1 MAIDTASVIRKLWSF
16 FPFSGLAGAVG
27 FCSCFK
33 EVIPSPQPLLFGVI
47 VAAVDAVQRSHV
59 AAVIH
64 GCRILLRGSFRFLVF
79 FHNRGVL
86 SVRSASAVFLLL

>member
-1 MAIDTASVIRKLWSF
+1 MSFTSELTMAVKAPPGDTVSKPFLLW
-16 FPFSGLAGAVG
+16 
-27 FCSCFK
+27 
-33 EVIPSPQPLLFGVI
+33 I
-47 VAAVDAVQRSHV
+47 VVSAVDAVQRSHV

-79 FHNRGVL
+79 FHIRGVL

>member
-33 EVIPSPQPLLFGVI
+33 EVIPSPNRFFLGL
-47 VAAVDAVQRSHV
+47 
-59 AAVIH
+59 
-64 GCRILLRGSFRFLVF
+64 LLRR
-79 FHNRGVL
+79 
-86 SVRSASAVFLLL
+86 